1 MEIFLCLGTCDGPL
15 TCQSLLW
22 TIWSSINKKRNFFF
36 FGRGHIWIRV
46 TGFKDQCS
54 TSELSEELPNAP
66 LLEQNKMYFRAKSE
80 TKGSGSHWYESNVP
94 LDFKLW
100 SVKSLVCFTALHV
113 RVNWKPIK
121 EFIQEAATHFWSL
134 DYFSRWFRSVSTF
147 ASSLVWHPSSP
158 QSSYPSCHCIFGEPH
173 IAPKPHNLFGSIS
186 LPEMV

>member
-1 MEIFLCLGTCDGPL
+1 
-15 TCQSLLW
+15 
-22 TIWSSINKKRNFFF
+22 
-36 FGRGHIWIRV
+36 
-46 TGFKDQCS
+46 
-54 TSELSEELPNAP
+54 
-66 LLEQNKMYFRAKSE
+66 MYFRAKSE

-158 QSSYPSCHCIFGEPH
+158 QSSYPSCHSCRTLHQNHLTSLASMSLSESFFRFKIWY
-173 IAPKPHNLFGSIS
+173 L
-186 LPEMV
+186 LPELISRYFKG